1 MFANNF
7 NFFYTLF
14 ILLFIFWVVSKVN
27 AKIDEWISWKKQ
39 PIVRFAIQITT
50 NITLSIFIFLFF
62 RLISILLINISFLSE
77 NYGYTSFTDIQTIL
91 YIVIIYMVLF
101 VFIDLSIF
109 LLNQWRLSLA
119 DLESFKKENVEFKL
133 NMLRSQINPHFLFN
147 SLNTLS
153 SLIYE
158 NQDQASK
165 YTKKLSAIYRNILE
179 LKDTE
184 TFTLSEEL
192 NALNQYFDL
201 LKIRFGNALNL
212 EIKCS
217 EEIKQTL
224 IPPLTLQL
232 LVENCIKHN
241 IVSEKKPLKITISTN
256 DFFVVVQNN
265 FQPKTAISDSTEI
278 GLKNIKS
285 RYQYL
290 TSAPI
295 MVEQTENLFTVKLP
309 IIYAN

>member
-1 MFANNF
+1 
-7 NFFYTLF
+7 
-14 ILLFIFWVVSKVN
+14 
-27 AKIDEWISWKKQ
+27 
-39 PIVRFAIQITT
+39 
-50 NITLSIFIFLFF
+50 
-62 RLISILLINISFLSE
+62 
-77 NYGYTSFTDIQTIL
+77 
-91 YIVIIYMVLF
+91 MVLF